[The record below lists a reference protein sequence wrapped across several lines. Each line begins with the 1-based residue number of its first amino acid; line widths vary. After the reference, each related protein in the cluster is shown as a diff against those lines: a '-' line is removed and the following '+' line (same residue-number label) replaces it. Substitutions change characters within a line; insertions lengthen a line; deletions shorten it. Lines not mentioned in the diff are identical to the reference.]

1 MNVENYKETIKKQRY
16 TVIEVY
22 AEKCAGCKQVEPILP
37 LIETKLQKV
46 LGERNINIK
55 KMNIL
60 NEVHFLADVES
71 TPSFLVF
78 DNKLG
83 KYKTVSLKDNDPQ

>member
-37 LIETKLQKV
+37 
-46 LGERNINIK
+46 
-55 KMNIL
+55 
-60 NEVHFLADVES
+60 
-71 TPSFLVF
+71 
-78 DNKLG
+78 
-83 KYKTVSLKDNDPQ
+83 